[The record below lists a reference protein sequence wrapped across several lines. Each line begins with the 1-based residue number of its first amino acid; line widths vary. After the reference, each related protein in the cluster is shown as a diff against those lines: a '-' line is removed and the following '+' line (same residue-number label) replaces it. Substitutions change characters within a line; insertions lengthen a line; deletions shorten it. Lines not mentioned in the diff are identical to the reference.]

1 MDAVPHHWLLI
12 YLFQPHVQQFHLLN
26 LKFKL
31 WNTKPRKRGEITL
44 KENGIPTQ
52 IAKTSPP
59 HWTVTTWHLKNITR
73 LQLTTFRHTSGN
85 GTHFFVVYW
94 IKKLKKQWIK
104 EDVVYLAS
112 KLREVLSTGFEWER
126 WREVVEEK
134 KKMERKLESSYSGSK
149 TWKDNRFS
157 IVSWKP
163 MNHTLVSMI
172 QNIQNIFIS
181 KVWFVYEH
189 CCFQTLG
196 LTSYLKLAQ
205 FSPDVKPI

>member
-12 YLFQPHVQQFHLLN
+12 YWFQPHVQQFHLLN

-31 WNTKPRKRGEITL
+31 WNTKPRKRGETAL

-59 HWTVTTWHLKNITR
+59 RWTVTTWHLKNITR

-85 GTHFFVVYW
+85 GTHFFSILYQETE
-94 IKKLKKQWIK
+94 KKKQGIK
-104 EDVVYLAS
+104 EDAVYLAS
-112 KLREVLSTGFEWER
+112 KLREGLSTGFEWER
-126 WREVVEEK
+126 WREVVEE
-134 KKMERKLESSYSGSK
+134 K

-163 MNHTLVSMI
+163 MNHTLVTMI
-172 QNIQNIFIS
+172 VMFFLVLPS
-181 KVWFVYEH
+181 PYPK
-189 CCFQTLG
+189 
-196 LTSYLKLAQ
+196 YLH
-205 FSPDVKPI
+205 F